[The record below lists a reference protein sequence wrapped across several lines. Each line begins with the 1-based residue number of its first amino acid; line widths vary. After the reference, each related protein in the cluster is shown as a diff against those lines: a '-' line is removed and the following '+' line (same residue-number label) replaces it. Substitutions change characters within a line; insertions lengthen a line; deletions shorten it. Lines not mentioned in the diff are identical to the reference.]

1 MSRLF
6 LLALAAS
13 TALALPAAA
22 GSKAPKTAPAAAPP
36 SVEQVIATSAGL
48 RDKALADDTAW
59 QVVESLTTE
68 VGPRMA
74 GTPAAER
81 AKEWGL
87 AKLKALGFS
96 NVHAEPFTVTGWERG
111 PESAEVVGPYPQ
123 ELAILGLG
131 KTVAT
136 PPEGIEA
143 EIALF
148 HTYGELLAQK
158 PGSLAGKIAVVT
170 QPMARTQDGS
180 GYGAAVRVRSA
191 GPSEAAKR
199 GAVAFLMRSV
209 STAENRS
216 PHTGMTVY
224 AADAPRIP
232 AAALSPAD
240 AALLDHMAE
249 RGQPI
254 RIRLKLANRFI
265 ENAPAWNVVGDIPG
279 GSKPDQVI
287 VIGGH
292 LDSWD
297 PGTGAIDDA
306 AGIAITT
313 AAARLIGE
321 LKAPPARTVR
331 VVMWG
336 SEETSGSGQAY
347 ADAHKDEVGKI
358 VLAGESDL
366 GSDALWS
373 LALPKGAAGHPVM
386 AAMPQV
392 LAPLKIFVSPAP
404 SRFGGADTEEIQAL
418 GVPVIDY
425 NQSALRYFDVHHSR
439 DDTLE
444 MVDPV
449 TLKQNVAAWAALV
462 YAVADSDVDFR
473 ATAAAK

>member
-13 TALALPAAA
+13 TAIALPVGA
-22 GSKAPKTAPAAAPP
+22 KPKLATPSAPP
-36 SVEQVIATSAGL
+36 TAQQVIATAAQL
-48 RDKALADDTAW
+48 RDRALADDTAW
-59 QVVESLTTE
+59 KVVESLTTE
-68 VGPRMA
+68 VGARPA

-81 AKEWGL
+81 AKDWGL

-96 NVHAEPFTVTGWERG
+96 NVHAEPFTVQGWERG
-111 PESAEVVGPYPQ
+111 PESAEVVAPYPQ
-123 ELAILGLG
+123 KLAILGLG

-136 PPEGIEA
+136 PAGGVEGEV
-143 EIALF
+143 ALF
-148 HTYGELLAQK
+148 RTYAELLAQ
-158 PGSLAGKIAVVT
+158 PSGSLAGKIAVVT

-216 PHTGMTVY
+216 PHTGLTQY
-224 AADAPRIP
+224 AADAPKIP
-232 AAALSPAD
+232 AAALSPSD
-240 AALLDHMAE
+240 AELLDLMAE

-254 RIRLKLANRFI
+254 RIRLKLENRFI

-279 GSKPDQVI
+279 SSRPDEVI

-297 PGTGAIDDA
+297 PGTGAIDDG

-313 AAARLIGE
+313 AAAKLIGD
-321 LKAPPARTVR
+321 LKVRPARTVR

-336 SEETSGSGQAY
+336 SEEITGSGQAF

-366 GSDALWS
+366 GADELWS
-373 LALPKGAAGHPVM
+373 LALPKGAASHPVM

-404 SRFGGADTEEIQAL
+404 SRFGGADTEEIQAM

-425 NQSALRYFDVHHSR
+425 NQSALRYFDVHHAP
-439 DDTLE
+439 DDTLD
-444 MVDPV
+444 MVDPQ
-449 TLKQNVAAWAALV
+449 TLKQNVAAWTALV

-473 ATAAAK
+473 AAAAAAK